1 MLTLIRSALK
11 SSLLL
16 STKLRGSSSS
26 EMSGR
31 GSGCPVF
38 LLLRLPGALLLG
50 AAALLL
56 LAAALLLCVG
66 SRGC

>member
-1 MLTLIRSALK
+1 MLTFIRSALK

-31 GSGCPVF
+31 GSGCPAF
-38 LLLRLPGALLLG
+38 LLLRLPVGLRPG
-50 AAALLL
+50 AAGALL
-56 LAAALLLCVG
+56 LAAALPLCLG

>member
-26 EMSGR
+26 RMSGR
-31 GSGCPVF
+31 GSVCP
-38 LLLRLPGALLLG
+38 ALLLLPLPDALLLDA

-56 LAAALLLCVG
+56 AAARVLCLG

>member
-11 SSLLL
+11 LSLLL

-26 EMSGR
+26 EMSGK
-31 GSGCPVF
+31 GSGC
-38 LLLRLPGALLLG
+38 RALLLPPLPVALPLED
-50 AAALLL
+50 AAVLL
-56 LAAALLLCVG
+56 LAAALLLGLG